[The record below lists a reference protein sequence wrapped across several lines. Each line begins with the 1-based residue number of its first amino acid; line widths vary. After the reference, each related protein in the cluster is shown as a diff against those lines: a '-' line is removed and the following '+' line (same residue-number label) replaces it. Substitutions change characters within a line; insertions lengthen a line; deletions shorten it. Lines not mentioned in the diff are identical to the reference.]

1 MKLELINSSQFGEVR
16 TKIINGEPLF
26 VTQDV
31 CNVVGIGKHRDAYQ
45 GLEDYQKGMPSIFV
59 DGIGRKQEMTTVT
72 EAGVYA
78 LCFRSNKPEARA
90 FTKWIVTEVIPS
102 IRKYG
107 TYTTDEKKK
116 QRIEQKK
123 QIADVAEMFK
133 SLGKYITESDKR
145 LAAKKCRVS
154 YEYVLKVMQ
163 VQVACPTVAEELY
176 QRAVKNKEIY
186 EDMYLKNVKRYT
198 EKFN

>member
-1 MKLELINSSQFGEVR
+1 MKLELINNSQFGEVR
-16 TKIINGEPLF
+16 TQITNGEPHF
-26 VTQDV
+26 VAKDLCAILDIKNNREAVRNIDDDYKGSVV
-31 CNVVGIGKHRDAYQ
+31 CDTPGGKQKLVSVNEY
-45 GLEDYQKGMPSIFV
+45 GLYI
-59 DGIGRKQEMTTVT
+59 
-72 EAGVYA
+72 
-78 LCFRSNKPEARA
+78 LCFRSNKPQAKA

-116 QRIEQKK
+116 ERIERKN
-123 QIADVAEMFK
+123 QIADVADMFK